1 MRKIGI
7 QCARL
12 KEPNIYFGSKEI
24 KPIKKFLATILML
37 LCAVSILSSCTIPD
51 YNSPSSSDALQQS
64 NQNIFYGD
72 LTLPDNLF
80 SVLTVYNNSVLYLSL
95 NENNE
100 AGICR
105 FDMHS
110 GASIEI
116 CRLDDYLMNPANNT
130 VLDGILYLNYM
141 TKDAARKMIAIDM
154 IHDTEKTILTEDKVQ
169 GMVYSAAV
177 SGKVF
182 SLKHTNEWKSVIDCY
197 SPENGTT
204 TEFLCAVADQVI
216 LAISV
221 YDECVYALM
230 HDETKGYHI
239 VKYDVYGNAIDS
251 WDTAYVSSILTDSQF
266 GRFQVMNETFFLE
279 NFSGES
285 AVFRFDGTIL
295 SDLQEWSIASDTSG
309 AYSQYVFF
317 RRGSD
322 HNIICYDTSGN
333 ELLDIPFEIK
343 EGYVIRYVFMD
354 CNNPDRLLI
363 STQNISTGEESVAIA
378 SGAK

>member
-1 MRKIGI
+1 MRKIEI
-7 QCARL
+7 QCVRL
-12 KEPNIYFGSKEI
+12 KEANIFFGSKEI
-24 KPIKKFLATILML
+24 KPIKKFLATILIL

-51 YNSPSSSDALQQS
+51 YNSPSSSNPIQQS

-72 LTLPDNLF
+72 LALPDDLF
-80 SVLTVYNNSVLYLSL
+80 SVLTVYNNSLLYLSL

-105 FDMHS
+105 FDMNS

-182 SLKHTNEWKSVIDCY
+182 SIKHTNEGKSVIDCY

-204 TEFLCAVADQVI
+204 TEFLCAVDDQVI
-216 LAISV
+216 LAISA

-230 HDETKGYHI
+230 HDETKGYNI
-239 VKYDVYGNAIDS
+239 VKYDAYGNAIDS
-251 WDTAYVSSILTDSQF
+251 WDTAYVNSILTDSQV

-285 AVFRFDGTIL
+285 CVFRFDGTIL
-295 SDLQEWSIASDTSG
+295 SDLQKWSIATDTAG
-309 AYSQYVFF
+309 PYSQYVFF

-322 HNIICYDTSGN
+322 HNIFCYDTRGN
-333 ELLDIPFEIK
+333 ELLDIPLEID
-343 EGYVIRYVFMD
+343 EGDVIGYVFLD
-354 CNNPDRLLI
+354 CNNPQRLLI
-363 STQNISTGEESVAIA
+363 STRNINTGEESVTIA
-378 SGAK
+378 SGAE

>member
-1 MRKIGI
+1 MSGKKNLIFLWQQRN
-7 QCARL
+7 QA
-12 KEPNIYFGSKEI
+12 Y
-24 KPIKKFLATILML
+24 KKFLATILFL

-80 SVLTVYNNSVLYLSL
+80 SVLTVYNNSLLYLSF

-105 FDMHS
+105 LDMNS

-116 CRLDDYLMNPANNT
+116 CRLEDYLMNPANNT

-154 IHDTEKTILTEDKVQ
+154 MHDTEKTILTEDKVQ

-182 SLKHTNEWKSVIDCY
+182 SLKHTNEGKSVIDCY
-197 SPENGTT
+197 SPGNGTT
-204 TEFLCAVADQVI
+204 TEFLCAADDQVI

-221 YDECVYALM
+221 YDEWICALT
-230 HDETKGYHI
+230 HDETKGYYI
-239 VKYDVYGNAIDS
+239 VKYDVYGNELDS
-251 WDTAYVSSILTDSQF
+251 WDTAYVNSILTDSQV

-285 AVFRFDGTIL
+285 SVFRFDGTIL
-295 SDLQEWSIASDTSG
+295 SDLQEWSIATDTTG
-309 AYSQYVFF
+309 PYSQYVFF

-322 HNIICYDTSGN
+322 DNIICYDTNGN
-333 ELLDIPFEIK
+333 ELLDIPLEIN
-343 EGYVIRYVFMD
+343 EGYVIGYVFLD
-354 CNNPDRLLI
+354 CNNPQRLLI
-363 STQNISTGEESVAIA
+363 STRNINTGEEFVTIA
-378 SGAK
+378 SDAK

>member
-1 MRKIGI
+1 MRKIEI
-7 QCARL
+7 QCVRL
-12 KEPNIYFGSKEI
+12 KEANIFFGSKEI
-24 KPIKKFLATILML
+24 KPIKKFLATILIL

-51 YNSPSSSDALQQS
+51 YNSPSSSDAIQQN

-72 LTLPDNLF
+72 LALPDDLF
-80 SVLTVYNNSVLYLSL
+80 SVLTVYNNSLLYLSL

-105 FDMHS
+105 FDMNS
-110 GASIEI
+110 GASSKI

-182 SLKHTNEWKSVIDCY
+182 SIKHTNEWKSVIDCY

-204 TEFLCAVADQVI
+204 TEFLYAADDQVI

-221 YDECVYALM
+221 YDECLYALM
-230 HDETKGYHI
+230 HDETKGYRI

-251 WDTAYVSSILTDSQF
+251 WDTAYVSSILADSQV

-285 AVFRFDGTIL
+285 CVFRFDGTIL
-295 SDLQEWSIASDTSG
+295 SDLQKWSIATDTAG
-309 AYSQYVFF
+309 PYSQYVFF

-322 HNIICYDTSGN
+322 HNIFCYDTRGN
-333 ELLDIPFEIK
+333 ELLDIPLEID
-343 EGYVIRYVFMD
+343 EGDVIGYVFLD
-354 CNNPDRLLI
+354 CNNPQRLLI
-363 STQNISTGEESVAIA
+363 STRNINTGEESVTIA
-378 SGAK
+378 SGAE